1 MQYLLLTLF
10 LLING
15 TAMAQTT
22 DEDSEVYPGEF
33 VRDYNQ
39 ECIQTS
45 MTEGLESIEAE
56 QLCDCTINKFQ
67 SKYTL
72 EEFKQLTAA
81 SVRDKKAEMALVE
94 VGQVCFE
101 QILYEQ

>member
-10 LLING
+10 LLTNG
-15 TAMAQTT
+15 TAIAQTT
-22 DEDSEVYPGEF
+22 DDDSGVYPGEF

-45 MTEGLESIEAE
+45 MTEGLESTEAE

-67 SKYTL
+67 SKYSL
-72 EEFKQLTAA
+72 EEFKQLMAA

-101 QILYEQ
+101 LL